1 MSINELQDE
10 VIAEFS
16 DFDDWMDRYQLLI
29 DLGNE
34 QEPLEEKY
42 KTEQNLIEGC
52 QSRVWLQ
59 ADDVDGKIVFK
70 AESDALIV
78 KGIIALLIKVFSGH
92 TPDEILNA
100 DLYFIDKIGLK
111 EHLSPTRSNGLLS
124 MVKQIRMYAL
134 AFKAKGEVK
143 TSLFYCCFW
152 EVRWFMVSM
161 IPINRRIDPNRT
173 MRYGVPLIRSSIF
186 SASGYLMLR

>member
-59 ADDVDGKIVFK
+59 ADDVDVKSFLKQK
-70 AESDALIV
+70 A
-78 KGIIALLIKVFSGH
+78 
-92 TPDEILNA
+92 
-100 DLYFIDKIGLK
+100 
-111 EHLSPTRSNGLLS
+111 
-124 MVKQIRMYAL
+124 
-134 AFKAKGEVK
+134 
-143 TSLFYCCFW
+143 
-152 EVRWFMVSM
+152 
-161 IPINRRIDPNRT
+161 
-173 MRYGVPLIRSSIF
+173 
-186 SASGYLMLR
+186 ML

>member
-78 KGIIALLIKVFSGH
+78 KGIIALLIKVLSGH
-92 TPDEILNA
+92 TPDEILS
-100 DLYFIDKIGLK
+100 LIHIS
-111 EHLSPTRSNGLLS
+111 EPTRP
-124 MVKQIRMYAL
+124 Y
-134 AFKAKGEVK
+134 
-143 TSLFYCCFW
+143 
-152 EVRWFMVSM
+152 
-161 IPINRRIDPNRT
+161 
-173 MRYGVPLIRSSIF
+173 
-186 SASGYLMLR
+186 